1 MEKIIESLKES
12 INKYNKMT
20 AEERET
26 ENELLNIQNNGIMVC
41 WCCEHFQLCDNNYE
55 GDCKLMQYTVPAF
68 QIVCPNFI
76 LNSGVFTKRKTPD
89 YCVNH
94 QNKEHENE

>member
-1 MEKIIESLKES
+1 MENIKDITNERGQLTEDERAKQNERLMDE
-12 INKYNKMT
+12 NK
-20 AEERET
+20 
-26 ENELLNIQNNGIMVC
+26 GIMVC
-41 WCCEHFQLCDNNYE
+41 WCCEHFDLCDNGFE
-55 GDCKLMQYTVPAF
+55 GGCKLMQKIVPAF

-76 LNSGVFTKRKTPD
+76 LKSGVFTKRKIPD